1 MHNAKQK
8 IVNYYMI
15 SFLKTLLIIFLVYL
29 GLKYLLKWLSP
40 YIMRFVAKKAAQK
53 FESAFGQNPFQ
64 PQNGATFSEDTID
77 KSSSNPKSNGKVV
90 GEYVDYEEI
99 E

>member
-1 MHNAKQK
+1 
-8 IVNYYMI
+8 MI
-15 SFLKTLLIIFLVYL
+15 SFLKTILIVYLVYL
-29 GLKYLLKWLSP
+29 ALKYLLKWLSP

-64 PQNGATFSEDTID
+64 QNNEAPQTEETID
-77 KSSSNPKSNGKVV
+77 RTTKTPKSNGKVV
-90 GEYVDYEEI
+90 GEYVDFEEL

>member
-1 MHNAKQK
+1 
-8 IVNYYMI
+8 MI
-15 SFLKTLLIIFLVYL
+15 SFLKTVLIILLVYI
-29 GLKYLLKWLSP
+29 GLKFLLKWLSP

-64 PQNGATFSEDTID
+64 PNNGATRKEESID
-77 KSSSNPKSNGKVV
+77 RTTKTPKSNGKVV
-90 GEYVDYEEI
+90 GEYVDFEEL